1 MQKVFLFLKSFLG
14 SLSFLYQKLILKKKE
29 LQHFARKEDLSHRSS
44 IINEAETSKKAQSH
58 ISLLGKYESSIKNSF
73 SSVAP
78 WKGLK
83 KRIGHS
89 FHVPTLYLQT
99 WSIHLFLPIFW
110 QQLFFWVNKCCIKKN
125 TSIHWT
131 DSFFSLNAV
140 RVPQGVQP
148 LHSLTSHQELA
159 QEPQVQSP
167 LHIHLQCLSEDV
179 ANMLRSLL
187 RGCAT

>member
-1 MQKVFLFLKSFLG
+1 M
-14 SLSFLYQKLILKKKE
+14 YQKLIKKKKE
-29 LQHFARKEDLSHRSS
+29 LQHFARKEDSSHRSFL
-44 IINEAETSKKAQSH
+44 INEAETSKKAQSH

-89 FHVPTLYLQT
+89 FHVSTLYLQT
-99 WSIHLFLPIFW
+99 WSIHLFLSIIFW

-148 LHSLTSHQELA
+148 LHSLTFHQELV

-167 LHIHLQCLSEDV
+167 LHIHLQCLIEDV